1 MPMLNRDVIVDYLKQ
16 HKLDFSQ
23 RYSIN
28 KLGLF
33 GSFAT
38 DSNSTDSDVDIVYET
53 SSRGLTFSQLS
64 QLEDELHSVFG
75 KNIKAV
81 VVRNQRFRLKFGSRG
96 MRKIYLIR
104 IIEIDNF

>member
-1 MPMLNRDVIVDYLKQ
+1 MALLNKDVIVDYLKQ
-16 HKLDFSQ
+16 HKLDFSHK
-23 RYSIN
+23 YSIN

-38 DSNSTDSDVDIVYET
+38 NSNNTNSDVDIVYET

-75 KNIKAV
+75 KNIDLVNLEYMNPLIKRKV
-81 VVRNQRFRLKFGSRG
+81 LKDI
-96 MRKIYLIR
+96 IYV
-104 IIEIDNF
+104 